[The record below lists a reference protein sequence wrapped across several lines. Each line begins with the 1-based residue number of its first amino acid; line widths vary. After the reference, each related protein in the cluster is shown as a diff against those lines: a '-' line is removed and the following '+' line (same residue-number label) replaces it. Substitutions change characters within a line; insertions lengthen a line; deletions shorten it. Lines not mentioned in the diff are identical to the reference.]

1 MDRTDF
7 LFRNQLNYQIN
18 LNTSDAEPAS
28 ENDVDINKINLRH
41 CTYSEFR
48 KALTY
53 AKDNNPEYDFRY
65 GTLEQIKPMN
75 CLEDSKYDF
84 VLLTDSAKNTALII
98 GNITLLNDLQKVS
111 GAEELIM
118 SKRHGDVFVDTSDAA
133 FERYMS
139 LDVNDYGILEE
150 LGSTVI
156 TGIEDTYK
164 VTATFHD
171 SSRKERPIVSV
182 RFFSIKNNSYLSNR
196 DIVDITNIYKA
207 NATLLEAFAYM
218 SFYDYKKKRKESSF
232 DSIIYSAGI
241 EINGLEDMYNL
252 HYDLRIF
259 DELNSKKPS

>member
-18 LNTSDAEPAS
+18 LNSSDDDQATV
-28 ENDVDINKINLRH
+28 NDVDISKINLHH
-41 CTYSEFR
+41 CTYSEF
-48 KALTY
+48 KQALTY

-65 GTLEQIKPMN
+65 GTLDQIKPMN
-75 CLEDSKYDF
+75 CLEDAKYDF
-84 VLLTDSAKNTALII
+84 VVLTDSAKNTALVI

-111 GAEELIM
+111 GAEELLM
-118 SKRHGDVFVDTSDAA
+118 SKRHGDIFVDTSDAA
-133 FERYMS
+133 FDRYMS
-139 LDVNDYGILEE
+139 LDINDYGILEE

-156 TGIEDTYK
+156 TCLEDTYK

-171 SSRKERPIVSV
+171 SSRNERPIVSV
-182 RFFSIKNNSYLSNR
+182 RYFSIKNNSYLSNR

-232 DSIIYSAGI
+232 DSVIYHAGL
-241 EINGLEDMYNL
+241 EINDLDDMYSQ

-259 DELNSKKPS
+259 DELNSKKA